1 MNPHELNPLEQ
12 IVIEKPKTKN
22 MPHEIKLPKKCPHCK
37 AVVTDEDVRIGVC
50 YECNERI

>member
-1 MNPHELNPLEQ
+1 MNPNELKPLEK
-12 IVIEKPKTKN
+12 IVIENPKTKN

-37 AVVTDEDVRIGVC
+37 ALVTDEDVRTWVC

>member
-1 MNPHELNPLEQ
+1 MNPNELKPLEQ

-22 MPHEIKLPKKCPHCK
+22 MPHEIHLPKKCPHCNELISQL
-37 AVVTDEDVRIGVC
+37 DIEIGVC